1 MNKTQAHEI
10 LEQRKQGLA
19 VAQYLVNHALVVSG
33 DIGPSCFNGKNSR
46 LEGSGMAQGEGVGE
60 MPNIPMA
67 WDFERFNQHHESP
80 Q

>member
-1 MNKTQAHEI
+1 MNIHEAHHF
-10 LEQRKQGLA
+10 LNKRKQGLA
-19 VAQYLVNHALVVSG
+19 VAQYLVDHALVICG

-46 LEGSGMAQGEGVGE
+46 VEGSSMAQGTGVGE

-67 WDFERFNQHHESP
+67 WDFERFNKHHESP